1 MKNEKYLESIVFN
14 SDKYVIVILYNI
26 ILLVSSI
33 SFSILYDCMIMI
45 IIDMWHIVTMYMIV
59 VIVIYNIETLTLN
72 LK

>member
-14 SDKYVIVILYNI
+14 SDKYVIVILYDI